1 MVLVCRAVGKL
12 DLFFFSSKI
21 KVQIENMFNTSNLV
35 QVPYVKRIFMSILFF
50 ISELKDG
57 TSNTF
62 FNYERSNPNTHHRP
76 HHTTPSLA
84 CDGSEQVK
92 GMHGAQIGQVIALDY
107 LRRPSWI
114 QIQRKNLN

>member
-1 MVLVCRAVGKL
+1 MNG
-12 DLFFFSSKI
+12 
-21 KVQIENMFNTSNLV
+21 QI
-35 QVPYVKRIFMSILFF
+35 PI
-50 ISELKDG
+50 
-57 TSNTF
+57 
-62 FNYERSNPNTHHRP
+62 
-76 HHTTPSLA
+76 HTTPHHPTPLLA

>member
-1 MVLVCRAVGKL
+1 MNG
-12 DLFFFSSKI
+12 
-21 KVQIENMFNTSNLV
+21 QI
-35 QVPYVKRIFMSILFF
+35 PI
-50 ISELKDG
+50 
-57 TSNTF
+57 
-62 FNYERSNPNTHHRP
+62 
-76 HHTTPSLA
+76 HTTPHHPTRLLA